1 MFLATQTNS
10 APFGAQTDRIASCMR
25 AHAHGG
31 PGNVQVLE
39 IRNGKVQFSMNIVGA
54 GSPAVLYVNARY
66 AMIMINVNAMI
77 MINGRENPS
86 AQPAVYPKNRRRAI
100 GTTLPG

>member
-1 MFLATQTNS
+1 
-10 APFGAQTDRIASCMR
+10 MR

-54 GSPAVLYVNARY
+54 GSPAVLYVT
-66 AMIMINVNAMI
+66 AMLMFNVNAML
-77 MINGRENPS
+77 MINGIENPS
-86 AQPAVYPKNRRRAI
+86 AQPAVYPKDRRRAI